1 MATSRERRIVKEL
14 ADIAADR
21 DKSGVYAEP
30 VDAADLTRLRGYV
43 PAPPDTV
50 YAGGTFAVDI
60 QIPEGYPFK
69 PPIVKFHTKIF
80 HPNISSQ
87 TVGVPPPPFSSPCSF
102 TPLPKQKVRGKRK
115 KEVCVCG

>member
-21 DKSGVYAEP
+21 EKSGVYAEP
-30 VDAADLTRLRGYV
+30 VDQSDLTRLRGFV

-50 YAGGTFAVDI
+50 YAGGTFQVDI

-87 TVGVPPPPFSSPCSF
+87 TVGSPSTALTTISINPSS
-102 TPLPKQKVRGKRK
+102 GD
-115 KEVCVCG
+115 

>member
-69 PPIVKFHTKIF
+69 PPVVKFHTKIF

-87 TVGVPPPPFSSPCSF
+87 TVGFLPPFSLSRHPSNRK
-102 TPLPKQKVRGKRK
+102 LGKER
-115 KEVCVCG
+115 

>member
-14 ADIAADR
+14 ADITADR
-21 DKSGVYAEP
+21 EKSGVYAEP
-30 VDAADLTRLRGYV
+30 LDASDLTRLRGYV

-50 YAGGTFAVDI
+50 YAGGTFQVDI

-69 PPIVKFHTKIF
+69 PPVVKFLTKIF

-87 TVGVPPPPFSSPCSF
+87 TVRLPLLPPPSLAPSRDRDAPA
-102 TPLPKQKVRGKRK
+102 GKGLQTK
-115 KEVCVCG
+115 TC

>member
-21 DKSGVYAEP
+21 EKSGVYAEP
-30 VDAADLTRLRGYV
+30 VDQSDLTRLKGFV

-50 YAGGTFAVDI
+50 YAGGTFEVDV

-87 TVGVPPPPFSSPCSF
+87 TVCCPFTTLLLLPSSGL
-102 TPLPKQKVRGKRK
+102 PLIPENPRLK
-115 KEVCVCG
+115 KHI